1 MKTETR
7 TLLKLY
13 YDKRSACQVLGYL
26 MINPLTIK
34 NTSYPLDVE
43 DFSVGRHTWL
53 YKAIY
58 NLAMKG
64 ATKLSLT
71 DVESYIANVSPITH
85 KKFFEDSNG
94 VDWINEIV
102 NDVKED
108 NFDYY
113 YSTLRKY
120 SLLRSYIQQGI
131 DVKDILN
138 KEELNG
144 TILEEQLANFDNL
157 TIEDIIHCFDRRN
170 LDSKQRFA
178 IREDNKSRKSGEGAE
193 ELFNVMK
200 QSPSYGYG
208 LESNYLNAITYGAV
222 GGRFL
227 LESRDSGCGKTRNAL
242 KRLIGICSP
251 YIWSFEANDFIDKS
265 SGEMISTFRAASS
278 FNGGFI
284 HLVDTVSPKATFH
297 VDMLINKVIEK
308 EADEEKGLAAK
319 VDVAGCIFDWRG
331 AIIPAHFTVLLPA
344 AMDYFVNLDANEHN
358 PVFTELQGV
367 MENETYT
374 VQTTKESAFG
384 EDIVEETTRSRKQNV
399 ITWARPE
406 PYEWDNEATLLG
418 SEVATAMQN
427 RELLLA
433 EIASR
438 ATAAIEPKA
447 KIYNF

>member
-1 MKTETR
+1 MK
-7 TLLKLY
+7 K
-13 YDKRSACQVLGYL
+13 
-26 MINPLTIK
+26 M
-34 NTSYPLDVE
+34 
-43 DFSVGRHTWL
+43 F
-53 YKAIY
+53 
-58 NLAMKG
+58 
-64 ATKLSLT
+64 
-71 DVESYIANVSPITH
+71 
-85 KKFFEDSNG
+85 
-94 VDWINEIV
+94 NEIKIEGYVYSHDFKKKTVQNKDSKNFGKEFIGGKLNIATDKEGKNVVTV
-102 NDVKED
+102 N
-108 NFDYY
+108 
-113 YSTLRKY
+113 YSYVTPDK
-120 SLLRSYIQQGI
+120 
-131 DVKDILN
+131 KD
-138 KEELNG
+138 G
-144 TILEEQLANFDNL
+144 TTNSNYVVLDKIISHQVGNM
-157 TIEDIIHCFDRRN
+157 IEDGIA
-170 LDSKQRFA
+170 KA
-178 IREDNKSRKSGEGAE
+178 A
-193 ELFNVMK
+193 
-200 QSPSYGYG
+200 
-208 LESNYLNAITYGAV
+208 AV
-222 GGRFL
+222 RV
-227 LESRDSGCGKTRNAL
+227 DAV
-242 KRLIGICSP
+242 
-251 YIWSFEANDFIDKS
+251 FEANDFVDKS

-284 HLVDTVSPKATFH
+284 HLVDAVSPKATFH
-297 VDMLINKVIEK
+297 VDMLINKVVEK

-344 AMDYFVNLDANEHN
+344 AMDYFVNLGANEHN